1 MKETEQKTEQKQGQ
15 KTEGQKI
22 EITAARPL
30 NPRSLRLEFSDGSIR
45 LFDSHRLRGPQ
56 FIPLLDEKIFEKPVV
71 RDGNLG
77 WEGLDVTANAKY
89 VYDRSVPYDDHAVP
103 VYHEPSKKDILQERI
118 AAILFPIMAAA
129 GIFGIVWWYIHQ

>member
-1 MKETEQKTEQKQGQ
+1 MSETERGIT
-15 KTEGQKI
+15 
-22 EITAARPL
+22 ITAARPL

-77 WEGLDVTANAKY
+77 WEGLEVTASAKY
-89 VYDRSVPYDDHAVP
+89 VYDRSVPYDDNAAP
-103 VYHEPSKKDILQERI
+103 VYREPTRQEIRQERL
-118 AAILFPIMAAA
+118 ATVLFPLMAAA
-129 GIFGIVWWYIHQ
+129 AICGLVWWYIHQ